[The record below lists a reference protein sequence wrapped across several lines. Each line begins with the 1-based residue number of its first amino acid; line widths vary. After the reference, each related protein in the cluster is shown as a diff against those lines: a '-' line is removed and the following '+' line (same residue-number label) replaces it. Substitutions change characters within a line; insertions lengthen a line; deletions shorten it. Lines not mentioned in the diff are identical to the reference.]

1 MNPTVLLCRRSADL
15 ERLHDLAVASGL
27 AVVGLAQT
35 VDAARDMVLS
45 RRPNLLICEPQAAE
59 GCALALVRELRELR
73 ELREAGEK
81 LNILIDARGGVRQ
94 QLLWDLLCAGAD
106 SCWTPDAQA
115 TLAQASAQVLQ
126 GGASLSQ
133 AMARRVLDHFHP
145 RGGPAT
151 AFDDMRSSLNLSRAE
166 RDLLVLLAQGERLDA
181 IAQAQALRP
190 LGLAQ
195 RVRGIHAKLRWAASS
210 SALSLAA

>member
-1 MNPTVLLCRRSADL
+1 MNDTVLLCRRRADL

-35 VDAARDMVLS
+35 ADAARDMVRS
-45 RRPNLLICEPQAAE
+45 RRPNLLICEPQAAH
-59 GCALALVRELRELR
+59 GSALALVR

-81 LNILIDARGGVRQ
+81 LNILVDARSEARPQV
-94 QLLWDLLCAGAD
+94 LWELLCAGAD

-151 AFDDMRSSLNLSRAE
+151 AFDEMRSPLNLSRAE

-195 RVRGIHAKLRWAASS
+195 RVRAIHAKLRWAASS

>member
-1 MNPTVLLCRRSADL
+1 MNHTVLLCRRRADL

-35 VDAARDMVLS
+35 ADAARDMVLN
-45 RRPNLLICEPQAAE
+45 RRPNLLLCEPQIAQ
-59 GCALALVRELRELR
+59 GSTLALVR

-81 LNILIDARGGVRQ
+81 LNILVDARSEVRPQ
-94 QLLWDLLCAGAD
+94 VLWDLLCAGAD

-133 AMARRVLDHFHP
+133 ALARRVLDHFHP
-145 RGGPAT
+145 RGGPASV
-151 AFDDMRSSLNLSRAE
+151 FDEMRSPLALSRAE

-195 RVRGIHAKLRWAASS
+195 RVRAIHAKLRWAASS
-210 SALSLAA
+210 NALSLAA

>member
-1 MNPTVLLCRRSADL
+1 MNHTVLLCRRSADL

-59 GCALALVRELRELR
+59 GSALALVRELR

-81 LNILIDARGGVRQ
+81 LNILVDARSETRAQV
-94 QLLWDLLCAGAD
+94 LWDLLCAGAD

-115 TLAQASAQVLQ
+115 TLAQATAQVLQ

-151 AFDDMRSSLNLSRAE
+151 AFDEMRSPLNLSRAE

-195 RVRGIHAKLRWAASS
+195 RVRAIHAKLRWAASS

>member
-1 MNPTVLLCRRSADL
+1 MNDTVLLCRRRADL

-35 VDAARDMVLS
+35 ADAARDMVLS
-45 RRPNLLICEPQAAE
+45 RRPNLLICEPQSAQ
-59 GCALALVRELRELR
+59 GSALTLVR

-81 LNILIDARGGVRQ
+81 LNILIDARSEVRPQ
-94 QLLWDLLCAGAD
+94 VLWDLLCAGAD

-151 AFDDMRSSLNLSRAE
+151 GFDEMRSPLNLSRAE
-166 RDLLVLLAQGERLDA
+166 RDLLLLLAQGERLDA

-190 LGLAQ
+190 SGLAQ
-195 RVRGIHAKLRWAASS
+195 RVRAIHAKLRWAASS